1 MIRLVFLFLILL
13 PFQSFSAQNEYKI
26 YKVIE
31 IKKDELN
38 NAITSIPIFGDIL
51 KKDEIKNNI
60 IVIQEYNNKII
71 VQFKKRE
78 KTFKNKKLF
87 QISIGINKYEFDLV
101 SNTVEK
107 LNENQKVIKKYTLEK
122 IVETNDYSKTINLLN
137 KKIDIVS
144 KELNQSQILTNN
156 KNQEIKKLE
165 SELKNLSSLNVDL
178 EEENKSR
185 INNKNQEIKKL
196 ESELKNLISLNVDL
210 EEENK
215 SGINN
220 KNQVIE
226 KLENEL
232 KNVITLTEKVKNIE
246 SKSQINIKNTI
257 IKKLETEL
265 KKIKEENKSQINNK
279 KIIIEKLKTQ
289 LKNLNEKLIEESK
302 PFYKKLIPK
311 KE

>member
-38 NAITSIPIFGDIL
+38 DAITSIPIFGDIL

-165 SELKNLSSLNVDL
+165 SELKNL
-178 EEENKSR
+178 
-185 INNKNQEIKKL
+185 
-196 ESELKNLISLNVDL
+196 ISLNVDL

-220 KNQVIE
+220 KNQEIK

-279 KIIIEKLKTQ
+279 KIIIEKLKIQ

>member
-1 MIRLVFLFLILL
+1 MIYNLTVSKKIYLIKDYVSKEKQMIRLVFLFLILL

-38 NAITSIPIFGDIL
+38 NAITSIPIFGDLL

-87 QISIGINKYEFDLV
+87 QISSGINKYEFDLV

-165 SELKNLSSLNVDL
+165 SELN
-178 EEENKSR
+178 
-185 INNKNQEIKKL
+185 
-196 ESELKNLISLNVDL
+196 NLISLNVDL

-246 SKSQINIKNTI
+246 SNSQINIKNTI

-265 KKIKEENKSQINNK
+265 KKIKEENKSLINNK

>member
-38 NAITSIPIFGDIL
+38 DAITSIPIFGDIL

-71 VQFKKRE
+71 VQFKKTE

-165 SELKNLSSLNVDL
+165 SELN
-178 EEENKSR
+178 
-185 INNKNQEIKKL
+185 
-196 ESELKNLISLNVDL
+196 NLISLNVDL

-215 SGINN
+215 SEINN

-246 SKSQINIKNTI
+246 SKSQIN
-257 IKKLETEL
+257 
-265 KKIKEENKSQINNK
+265 NK
-279 KIIIEKLKTQ
+279 KIIIEKLKIQ

>member
-1 MIRLVFLFLILL
+1 M
-13 PFQSFSAQNEYKI
+13 
-26 YKVIE
+26 
-31 IKKDELN
+31 
-38 NAITSIPIFGDIL
+38 
-51 KKDEIKNNI
+51 
-60 IVIQEYNNKII
+60 
-71 VQFKKRE
+71 
-78 KTFKNKKLF
+78 
-87 QISIGINKYEFDLV
+87 
-101 SNTVEK
+101 
-107 LNENQKVIKKYTLEK
+107 
-122 IVETNDYSKTINLLN
+122 
-137 KKIDIVS
+137 
-144 KELNQSQILTNN
+144 
-156 KNQEIKKLE
+156 
-165 SELKNLSSLNVDL
+165 
-178 EEENKSR
+178 
-185 INNKNQEIKKL
+185 
-196 ESELKNLISLNVDL
+196 

-265 KKIKEENKSQINNK
+265 KKIKEENKSLINNK

-289 LKNLNEKLIEESK
+289 LKKLNEKLIEQSK

>member
-38 NAITSIPIFGDIL
+38 DAIASIPIFGDIL

-165 SELKNLSSLNVDL
+165 SELKNL
-178 EEENKSR
+178 
-185 INNKNQEIKKL
+185 
-196 ESELKNLISLNVDL
+196 ISLNVDL

-279 KIIIEKLKTQ
+279 KIIIEKLKIQ

>member
-1 MIRLVFLFLILL
+1 MIRLVLLFLILL

-38 NAITSIPIFGDIL
+38 DAIASIPIFGDIL

-165 SELKNLSSLNVDL
+165 SELN
-178 EEENKSR
+178 
-185 INNKNQEIKKL
+185 
-196 ESELKNLISLNVDL
+196 NLISLNVDL

-232 KNVITLTEKVKNIE
+232 KNVITLTEKVNNIE

-279 KIIIEKLKTQ
+279 KIIIEKLKIQ

>member
-1 MIRLVFLFLILL
+1 MIYNLTVSKKIYLIKDYVSKEKQMIRLVFLFLILL

-38 NAITSIPIFGDIL
+38 HAITSIPIFGDLL

-165 SELKNLSSLNVDL
+165 SELNNLISLNADL
-178 EEENKSR
+178 EEENKS
-185 INNKNQEIKKL
+185 E
-196 ESELKNLISLNVDL
+196 
-210 EEENK
+210 
-215 SGINN
+215 INN

-232 KNVITLTEKVKNIE
+232 KNVIMLTEKVKNIE

-279 KIIIEKLKTQ
+279 KIIIEKLKIQ
-289 LKNLNEKLIEESK
+289 LKNLNEKLIQESK